1 MSNVLRAHIND
12 FGFSHSEI
20 SRRATKL
27 NQATTYR
34 VVEGETQN
42 PSLNSL
48 TGIIEAISLTDA
60 DAGVLYRKIGLH
72 SAKPRL
78 YVLPDS
84 EHTFECAT
92 REAQNFLDTGHVR
105 DAAHRVMMMFDL
117 ASNDMELS
125 TTYELAGIVYMGM
138 GRWEEAQ
145 ANFEAADRHIP
156 EDIDHSKTPQDI
168 VNKKQTLMT
177 NIGSL
182 MVKRGNHSWAILFA
196 TAILNHPRTSSLNR
210 GWAHIVMGNARL
222 GMNNSVQAQIQFKA
236 ALDIFETDLQEATLA
251 QKIAEDTRRRWVI
264 QTEGNIRWA
273 QIHWLQSKLKGGD
286 LNALHDLQECAED
299 WKHFDPESGT
309 LAAMI
314 CAEQIHNERR
324 RTQTLRG
331 LYETAKRHNLG
342 DLMKQITALMMALF
356 MVIGTGNITSTQMNP
371 VDTTTSF
378 IPDSND
384 HPRGNTG
391 GK

>member
-1 MSNVLRAHIND
+1 MSNVLRTHIND
-12 FGFSHSEI
+12 FGFSHAEI
-20 SRRATKL
+20 SRRASKL

-60 DAGVLYRKIGLH
+60 DAGVLYRKMGLH

-78 YVLPDS
+78 YVLPNS
-84 EHTFECAT
+84 ELTFECAL
-92 REAQNFLDTGHVR
+92 REAQDYLDTGHVR

-117 ASNDMELS
+117 ASNDMELA
-125 TTYELAGIVYMGM
+125 TTYEQAGIVYMGM

-156 EDIDHSKTPQDI
+156 EDIDHPSTPQDI
-168 VNKKQTLMT
+168 VNKKHTLMT

-182 MVKRGNHSWAILFA
+182 MVKRGNHSWASLFA
-196 TAILNHPRTSSLNR
+196 TAILNHPKVSELNR
-210 GWAHIVMGNARL
+210 GWAHLVLGNARM
-222 GMNNSVQAQIQFKA
+222 GMHNAIQAEIEFKS
-236 ALDIFETDLQEATLA
+236 ALDIFTEDLQNSLDNET
-251 QKIAEDTRRRWVI
+251 ISEDTRARWVT
-264 QTEGNIRWA
+264 QGEGNIRWA
-273 QIHWLQSKLKGGD
+273 KVHWLQSKLANGD
-286 LNALHDLQECAED
+286 RSALNHLQGYAEE
-299 WKHFDPESGT
+299 WRHFDPESGT

-314 CAEQIHNERR
+314 CTQHIHNERR

-342 DLMKQITALMMALF
+342 DMMKQITALLVTLL
-356 MVIGTGNITSTQMNP
+356 MVIGIGNVTSTQMDP
-371 VDTTTSF
+371 IDTTTSF
-378 IPDSND
+378 IPDSHD

>member
-60 DAGVLYRKIGLH
+60 DGGVLYRKMGLH

-78 YVLPDS
+78 YVLPES
-84 EHTFECAT
+84 ELTFECAL
-92 REAQNFLDTGHVR
+92 REAQDNLDTGHVR

-117 ASNDMELS
+117 ANNDIELS
-125 TTYELAGIVYMGM
+125 TTYEQAGIVYMGM

-156 EDIDHSKTPQDI
+156 EDIDNPDTSQDI
-168 VNKKQTLMT
+168 VNKKHTLMT
-177 NIGSL
+177 NIGTL
-182 MVKRGNHSWAILFA
+182 MVKRGNHNWACLFA
-196 TAILNHPRTSSLNR
+196 TAILNHPRVSELNR
-210 GWAHIVMGNARL
+210 GWAHLVLGTARMGMRNTI
-222 GMNNSVQAQIQFKA
+222 QAEIEFKS
-236 ALDIFETDLQEATLA
+236 ALDIFTADLQDSLEDRT
-251 QKIAEDTRRRWVI
+251 ISEDTRGRWVT
-264 QTEGNIRWA
+264 QEEGNIRWA
-273 QIHWLQSKLKGGD
+273 KVHWLQSKLTNGD
-286 LNALHDLQECAED
+286 RKALNHLETCAEE
-299 WKHFDPESGT
+299 WRHFDPESGT

-314 CAEQIHNERR
+314 CAKQIHNKRR
-324 RTQTLRG
+324 RNQTLRG
-331 LYETAKRHNLG
+331 LYETAKRHQLG
-342 DLMKQITALMMALF
+342 EIMKQITALMLVLF
-356 MVIGTGNITSTQMNP
+356 MMLSTGSVTHTPLESL
-371 VDTTTSF
+371 DTLSSVM
-378 IPDSND
+378 PDLED

>member
-20 SRRATKL
+20 SRRASKL

-60 DAGVLYRKIGLH
+60 DAGVLYRRIGLH

-78 YVLPDS
+78 YVLPNS
-84 EHTFECAT
+84 QHTFECAL
-92 REAQNFLDTGHVR
+92 RESQDFLDTGHVR

-117 ASNDMELS
+117 ASNDMELA
-125 TTYELAGIVYMGM
+125 TTYEQAGIVYMGM

-156 EDIDHSKTPQDI
+156 EDIDHPNTPQNI
-168 VNKKQTLMT
+168 VNKKHTLMT

-182 MVKRGNHSWAILFA
+182 MVKRGNHSWASLFA
-196 TAILNHPRTSSLNR
+196 TAILNHPRVSDLNR
-210 GWAHIVMGNARL
+210 GWAHLVLGTARMGTHNTP
-222 GMNNSVQAQIQFKA
+222 QAETEFKA
-236 ALDIFETDLQEATLA
+236 ALDIFTADLQDSLDNET
-251 QKIAEDTRRRWVI
+251 ISEDTRVRWVT
-264 QTEGNIRWA
+264 QGEGNIRWA
-273 QIHWLQSKLKGGD
+273 KVHWLQSKLANGD
-286 LNALHDLQECAED
+286 RTALGLLETRAEQ
-299 WKHFDPESGT
+299 WRHFDPESGT

-342 DLMKQITALMMALF
+342 DLMKQITALMVTLF
-356 MVIGTGNITSTQMNP
+356 MIIATGNITSTQMNP
-371 VDTTTSF
+371 IDTTISF
-378 IPDSND
+378 IPDAHD

>member
-48 TGIIEAISLTDA
+48 TGIIEAVSLTDA
-60 DAGVLYRKIGLH
+60 DAGVLYRNMGLH

-84 EHTFECAT
+84 TLTFECAL
-92 REAQNFLDTGHVR
+92 REVQDFLDTGHVR

-117 ASNDMELS
+117 ASSDAELS
-125 TTYELAGIVYMGM
+125 TTYEQAGIVYMGM

-156 EDIDHSKTPQDI
+156 YDIDDPDTSQDI
-168 VNKKQTLMT
+168 VNKKHTLMT

-182 MVKRGNHSWAILFA
+182 MVKRGNHSWASLFA

-210 GWAHIVMGNARL
+210 GWAHLVLANARV
-222 GMNNSVQAQIQFKA
+222 GMHNPIQAETEFKR
-236 ALDIFETDLQEATLA
+236 ALDIFETDLEETLLNET
-251 QKIAEDTRRRWVI
+251 ISEDTRSRWVT
-264 QTEGNIRWA
+264 QGEGNIRWA
-273 QIHWLQSKLKGGD
+273 KVHWLQSKLANGD
-286 LNALHDLQECAED
+286 RTALNHLETCAEE
-299 WKHFDPESGT
+299 WRHFDPESGT

-314 CAEQIHNERR
+314 CAKQIRNERR
-324 RTQTLRG
+324 RNQTLRG

-342 DLMKQITALMMALF
+342 DLMKQLTALMVTLC
-356 MVIGTGNITSTQMNP
+356 MVIGTGNVTVKHLDST
-371 VDTTTSF
+371 DTILSVM
-378 IPDSND
+378 PDLEE

>member
-1 MSNVLRAHIND
+1 MSNVLRTHIND

-60 DAGVLYRKIGLH
+60 DAGVLYRKMGMH

-84 EHTFECAT
+84 ELTFKCAL
-92 REAQNFLDTGHVR
+92 REAQDFLDTGHIR

-117 ASNDMELS
+117 ASSDIELS
-125 TTYELAGIVYMGM
+125 TTYEQAGIVYMGM

-156 EDIDHSKTPQDI
+156 EDIDHPDTPQDI
-168 VNKKQTLMT
+168 VNKKHTLMT

-182 MVKRGNHSWAILFA
+182 MVKRGNHSWASLFA
-196 TAILNHPRTSSLNR
+196 TAILNHPRVSELNL
-210 GWAHIVMGNARL
+210 GWSHLVLGNARL
-222 GMNNSVQAQIQFKA
+222 GMHNTLQAETEFKT
-236 ALDIFETDLQEATLA
+236 ALDIFDADLQDTLLD
-251 QKIAEDTRRRWVI
+251 QTITEDTRRRWI
-264 QTEGNIRWA
+264 TQAEGNIRWA
-273 QIHWLQSKLKGGD
+273 KVHWLKSKLTNGD
-286 LNALHDLQECAED
+286 PSALDHLETCAKE
-299 WKHFDPESGT
+299 WRHFDPESGT
-309 LAAMI
+309 LAAMT
-314 CAEQIHNERR
+314 CANHIHNDRR
-324 RTQTLRG
+324 RKQTLRG
-331 LYETAKRHNLG
+331 LYESAKRDNLG
-342 DLMKQITALMMALF
+342 DLMKQITALMLALF
-356 MVIGTGNITSTQMNP
+356 MILGTGSVTHTQLDSL
-371 VDTTTSF
+371 DTLSSVM
-378 IPDSND
+378 PDLED

>member
-48 TGIIEAISLTDA
+48 TGIIEAITLTDA
-60 DAGVLYRKIGLH
+60 DAGVLYRKMGLH

-84 EHTFECAT
+84 ALTFACAL
-92 REAQNFLDTGHVR
+92 REAQDFLDTGHVR

-117 ASNDMELS
+117 AKNDVELS
-125 TTYELAGIVYMGM
+125 TTYEQAGIVYMGM

-156 EDIDHSKTPQDI
+156 EDIDHSDTPQDV
-168 VNKKQTLMT
+168 VNKKHALMT

-182 MVKRGNHSWAILFA
+182 MVKRGNHSWASLFA
-196 TAILNHPRTSSLNR
+196 TAILNHPRVSELNR
-210 GWAHIVMGNARL
+210 GWAHLVLGNARM
-222 GMNNSVQAQIQFKA
+222 GMHNPIQAEIDFKA
-236 ALDIFETDLQEATLA
+236 ALDIFNADLQDSHDNES
-251 QKIAEDTRRRWVI
+251 ICEETRGRWI
-264 QTEGNIRWA
+264 TQGEGNVRWSKV
-273 QIHWLQSKLKGGD
+273 HWLQSKLVNGD
-286 LNALHDLQECAED
+286 QNALNLLEKYAEE
-299 WKHFDPESGT
+299 WRHFDPESGT
-309 LAAMI
+309 LAAML
-314 CAEQIHNERR
+314 CAQRIYNERR
-324 RTQTLRG
+324 RTQTLRR
-331 LYETAKRHNLG
+331 LYDTAKRHNLG
-342 DLMKQITALMMALF
+342 DMMKRITALMIALF
-356 MVIGTGNITSTQMNP
+356 MVIGTGSITSTQMDA
-371 VDTTTSF
+371 VDTTPSF
-378 IPDSND
+378 MPDAHD

>member
-1 MSNVLRAHIND
+1 MSNVLRTHIND

-60 DAGVLYRKIGLH
+60 DAGVLYRKMGMN

-84 EHTFECAT
+84 EHTFECAK
-92 REAQNFLDTGHVR
+92 REAQDFLDTGHVR

-156 EDIDHSKTPQDI
+156 EDIDHPKTPQHV

-210 GWAHIVMGNARL
+210 GWARIVLGNARM
-222 GMNNSVQAQIQFKA
+222 GMHNPIQAEIEFKA
-236 ALDIFETDLQEATLA
+236 ALDIFNADLQNTLLD
-251 QKIAEDTRRRWVI
+251 QTISEDTRGRWVT
-264 QTEGNIRWA
+264 QGEGNIRWA
-273 QIHWLQSKLKGGD
+273 KVHWLQSKLANGD
-286 LNALHDLQECAED
+286 RDALNHLEICADE

-309 LAAMI
+309 FAAML
-314 CAEQIHNERR
+314 CAEHIHNERR

-356 MVIGTGNITSTQMNP
+356 MVIGTGNIPSTPMNP

-378 IPDSND
+378 IPDAND